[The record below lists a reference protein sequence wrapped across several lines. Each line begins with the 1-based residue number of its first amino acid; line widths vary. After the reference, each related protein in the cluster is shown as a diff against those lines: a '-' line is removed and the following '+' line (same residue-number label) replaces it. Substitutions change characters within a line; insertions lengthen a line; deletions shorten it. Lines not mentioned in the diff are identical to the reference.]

1 MSGFAALFRRDGAP
15 MAEALPDR
23 AEAALRARGP
33 CHWRRGRSWA
43 MAASAPLAG
52 SVDAMALVAA
62 DARLDNRRELITA
75 LRLHPGSSDAEA
87 ILAAY
92 RRWEGDCVRR
102 LAGDFAFV
110 IRDDRRGAIFCAR
123 DHCGVRPFYYALDDK
138 LFAAAGL
145 TRFLTALPAIGDA
158 IDEQGLA
165 DLLAGGYADGA
176 ITLHRGVRRLPPGHS
191 LTLTEAGVRIARY
204 WHPRDVPVEERADAA
219 EGFRALFAEA
229 VVRRRARG
237 DGVGVMLSG
246 GLDSSAIAVQA
257 TQGFAATGRRMPS
270 LSMMLDDTPGWNER
284 PFIEAVLDW
293 GGFDP
298 RFIDAADHDPVAELP
313 ALLDEQEGPFVA
325 YNASLSRRLYR
336 RARAAGLT
344 RLLDGHGG
352 DEVVSHGLGRLNEL
366 AARGEWR
373 RLWEESAGIAGIYG
387 VGRWS
392 ILSPYLSHNRYVRLA
407 RGRWDRIRARL
418 GRADPGEIAGASLVE
433 PGLAARVGLA
443 ERHADRSIKRSAR
456 HSERDVHIELLTAP
470 QQGYGF
476 EVLDRMGAAA
486 GVAGLYPF
494 YDLRLVEYCLS
505 LPSHHKLNHGL
516 PRHVLRQAMAG
527 LLPDPVRLRP
537 DKYDFAP
544 ALADAL
550 LRRRVALADLVG
562 RDRAGIGRFVDM
574 DAARVALGRLL
585 DRGRAVDGASL
596 FAAWRVLML
605 AVWLDRRE
613 RVSGGWSEII
623 EREAAA

>member
-1 MSGFAALFRRDGAP
+1 MSCFAALFRRDGAP

-33 CHWRRGRSWA
+33 CHWRRGRTWA
-43 MAASAPLAG
+43 MAASGPIAG
-52 SVDAMALVAA
+52 AGDATMLVAA
-62 DARLDNRRELITA
+62 DARLDNRRDLIA
-75 LRLHPGSSDAEA
+75 VLRLHPGSSDADV

-92 RRWEGDCVRR
+92 RRWDGDCVRR

-110 IRDDRRGAIFCAR
+110 IRDERRGSIFCAR
-123 DHCGVRPFYYALDDK
+123 DHFGIRPFYYTLADR
-138 LFAAAGL
+138 LFAAAGI
-145 TRFLTALPAIGDA
+145 TRFLTALPAVGDA

-176 ITLHRGVRRLPPGHS
+176 ITLHHGIRRLPPGHS
-191 LTLTEAGVRIARY
+191 LTLTEAGARIARY
-204 WHPRDVPVEERADAA
+204 WHPQEVPVEERADAA

-229 VVRRRARG
+229 VARRRARG

-246 GLDSSAIAVQA
+246 GLDSSSVAVQA
-257 TQGFAATGRRMPS
+257 AQGVRPMPS

-284 PFIEAVLDW
+284 PFIETVLGQ

-313 ALLDEQEGPFVA
+313 ELIDEQEGPFVA

-366 AARGEWR
+366 AARGDWR
-373 RLWEESAGIAGIYG
+373 RLWRESAGIAGLYG

-392 ILSPYLSHNRYVRLA
+392 ILSPYLSHNRFVRFA
-407 RGRWDRIRARL
+407 RGRQARIQARL
-418 GRADPGEIAGASLVE
+418 GWGGPAEAAGYALVE
-433 PGLAARVGLA
+433 PGLAARVDLA
-443 ERHADRSIKRSAR
+443 DRHADRSIKGSAR
-456 HSERDVHIELLTAP
+456 HCERDVHVELLTAP
-470 QQGYGF
+470 QQGYAF

-486 GVAGLYPF
+486 GVAALYPF

-505 LPSHHKLNHGL
+505 LPSHHKLNDGL
-516 PRHVLRQAMAG
+516 PRYVLRQAMAG

-550 LRRRVALADLVG
+550 LRRRAALADLAG

-574 DAARVALGRLL
+574 DVARNAIGRLL
-585 DRGRAVDGASL
+585 DQGRAVDGASL

-605 AVWLDRRE
+605 AVWLDHRE
-613 RVSGGWSEII
+613 RVSGSWTDIA